1 MTMIKCCGLRRSEDV
16 AMVNAAGANFA
27 GFIMS
32 SGFWRYVEPERVAEL
47 KKLLKPGI
55 MAVGVFVNEPVEYVA
70 KQLRDGTIDIAQLH
84 GTEDDDYIAEL
95 RKLTAIGD
103 VSDSMAAKYSG
114 KAVSLN
120 ESMRMPE
127 ESLDKNSSDKDQGQ
141 NKNRS
146 KRIEKGDIIKAFKI
160 KSAEDIE
167 RAVSSSADYILL
179 DSGTGT
185 GQTFDWALMSEI
197 ERPYFFA
204 GGLTPENAAGAVRR
218 FHPYAVDV
226 SSGIETDKKKDM
238 AKIAEFA
245 VNVRAAELLP
255 NEDENL

>member
-16 AMVNAAGANFA
+16 AMINAAGADFA

-70 KQLRDGTIDIAQLH
+70 KQLTDGTIDIAQLH

-95 RKLTAIGD
+95 RKLTAIGIKN
-103 VSDSMAAKYSG
+103 DSR
-114 KAVSLN
+114 KAVN
-120 ESMRMPE
+120 EYGEAFSIESHRKLE
-127 ESLDKNSSDKDQGQ
+127 ERLDKDCVNEDLSQ
-141 NKNRS
+141 NRS
-146 KRIEKGDIIKAFKI
+146 KRVEKGDIIKAFKI

-185 GQTFDWALMSEI
+185 GQTFDWTLMSDI
-197 ERPYFFA
+197 KRPYFFA
-204 GGLTPENAAGAVRR
+204 GGLTPENAAGAVKR

-245 VNVRAAELLP
+245 VNVRAAELMP